1 MELKQLTK
9 HSTLTEEEYHAT
21 VLFKGV
27 EIPFRVLK
35 HTNVTDRGTC
45 FTSVSIKKVHNVYGD
60 LPNITKGQKEK
71 IREFIQSKL

>member
-1 MELKQLTK
+1 MELKQLTH

-35 HTNVTDRGTC
+35 TTSINNSTC
-45 FTSVSIKKVHNVYGD
+45 FTAVSIKKVSD
-60 LPNITKGQKEK
+60 KPNITKGQKEK